1 MILATFGGEKTKPI
15 CGGGWEIG
23 PGWAVLVRFGQLAEE
38 DALAGIVRWV
48 EGELVIVIFGGINRV
63 FGEAEAVGPPGFAVR
78 GDRADEKVAG
88 PTFNDVVAERYV
100 EVVYR
105 YLDDKLPLLGGILHR
120 PGPGFVNAFAAHL
133 HRHDS
138 SAARPEVRP
147 ADADYGGGDFAV
159 RLEGEFPAAFFCF
172 PRADE
177 KGRELPA
184 AVNGDLD
191 AVFDSGCA
199 PAAGRDSSKEK
210 TSNQEYKSFHRVNFR
225 RL

>member
-1 MILATFGGEKTKPI
+1 VVGR
-15 CGGGWEIG
+15 CEIG
-23 PGWAVLVRFGQLAEE
+23 PGWAVLVRFGQLVEE

-48 EGELVIVIFGGINRV
+48 EGELVVVILGGIDRV
-63 FGEAEAVGPPGFAVR
+63 FGEAEAVGPPGLAVR

-88 PTFNDVVAERYV
+88 PAFNDVVAECDAK
-100 EVVYR
+100 VVYR
-105 YLDDKLPLLGGILHR
+105 YFNDKLPLLGGILHR

-138 SAARPEVRP
+138 SAARPELCP

-159 RLEGEFPAAFFCF
+159 RLEGEFPAALFRF

-184 AVNGDLD
+184 AVNSD
-191 AVFDSGCA
+191 FDVIFDTSRA
-199 PAAGRDSSKEK
+199 PAAGRHGSEK
-210 TSNQEYKSFHRVNFR
+210 KRGNQEYKLFHRMNFR
-225 RL
+225 RVLFMLQ